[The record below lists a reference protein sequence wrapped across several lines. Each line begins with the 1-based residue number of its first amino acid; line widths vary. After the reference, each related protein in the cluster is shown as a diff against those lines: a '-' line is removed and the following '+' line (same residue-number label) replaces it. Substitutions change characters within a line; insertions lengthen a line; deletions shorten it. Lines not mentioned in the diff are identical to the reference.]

1 MMVHEIK
8 IIGNKFL
15 RENNNT
21 GMVSMIILYESFI
34 SVLKDRKKI

>member
-8 IIGNKFL
+8 IRGNKFV
-15 RENNNT
+15 RENYNT
-21 GMVSMIILYESFI
+21 GMVSMIILNESFI